1 MIDTHCHLSL
11 KDYPD
16 IDEIVSKM
24 KDGLIIVSGTNDIE
38 NKRVIELVNKYD
50 NVYGTLGIH
59 PEEIDSINDE
69 TFSYIEENINNK
81 KIVGIGEVGLDYYYD
96 IDKDKQKEVFIRQI
110 ELANIYNKTIVIHS
124 REAIQDTFDILK
136 KYKKSTIKIDI
147 HCYAGS
153 IEMAK
158 EFIKLNAMF
167 GIGGIITFKNSKN
180 IKDVVEAIDIKY
192 LLLETDSP
200 YLSPEPFRGKRNEP
214 YNVLYVA
221 NKISEIKNIRVEE
234 VLKIT
239 TSNALYQFDLKN
251 KIC

>member
-16 IDEIVSKM
+16 IDEVVNKM
-24 KDGLIIVSGTNDIE
+24 KDNLIIVSGTNDIE
-38 NKRVIELVNKYD
+38 NKRVIELVNKYE
-50 NVYGTLGIH
+50 NIYGTLGIH
-59 PEEIDSINDE
+59 PEEIESTDNNS
-69 TFSYIEENINNK
+69 FSYIEANINNN
-81 KIVGIGEVGLDYYYD
+81 KIIGIGEVGLDYYYN
-96 IDKDKQKEVFIRQI
+96 IDKEKQKEVFIRQI
-110 ELANIYNKTIVIHS
+110 ELANKYNKTLVIHS

-136 KYKKSTIKIDI
+136 KHKNKDIKVDI

-158 EFIKLNAMF
+158 EFIKLNTMF

-221 NKISEIKNIRVEE
+221 QKIAQIKNVTTEE

-239 TSNALYQFDLKN
+239 TDNALTQFDLKN
-251 KIC
+251 KI

>member
-96 IDKDKQKEVFIRQI
+96 INKDKQREVFIRQI

-180 IKDVVEAIDIKY
+180 IKDVVEAIDLKY